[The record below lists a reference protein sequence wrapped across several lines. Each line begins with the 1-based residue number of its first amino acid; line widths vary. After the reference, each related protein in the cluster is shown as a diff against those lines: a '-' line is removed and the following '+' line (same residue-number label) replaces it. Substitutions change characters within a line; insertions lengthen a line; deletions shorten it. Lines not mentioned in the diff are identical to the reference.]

1 MSKLTIVTFL
11 KSWRGYA
18 QGETAGFDAVRAK
31 DLVDS
36 GVAELLK
43 KGKKGAG
50 GKPAASAGK
59 PSTASTVTDDTQEEQ
74 EEEEE
79 DPDADPDQVD
89 DPNAVDDDAKP

>member
-18 QGETAGFDAVRAK
+18 LGETAGFDAVRAK

-50 GKPAASAGK
+50 GKPAASTGK
-59 PSTASTVTDDTQEEQ
+59 TSTASTVTDDTQEEQ

-79 DPDADPDQVD
+79 NPDADPVD
-89 DPNAVDDDAKP
+89 DLNAVDDDAKP

>member
-18 QGETAGFDAVRAK
+18 LGETAGFEAVRAK

-36 GVAELLK
+36 GVAEILK
-43 KGKKGAG
+43 KGKKGTG

-59 PSTASTVTDDTQEEQ
+59 PSTGSTVTDDVEEDQ

-79 DPDADPDQVD
+79 EPNPVPDQVE
-89 DPNAVDDDAKP
+89 PNSVDDDVKP